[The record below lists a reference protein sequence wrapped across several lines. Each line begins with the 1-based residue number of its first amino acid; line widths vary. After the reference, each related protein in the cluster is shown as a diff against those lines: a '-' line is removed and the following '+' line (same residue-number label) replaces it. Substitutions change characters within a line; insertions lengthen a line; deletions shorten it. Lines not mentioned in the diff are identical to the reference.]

1 MNQTVPER
9 FPVNVNQHSLGKFAT
24 MDFCTAVCSQW
35 PLFHGCH
42 RRGDHKDPWLLTRS
56 HRHMQ
61 SLNDL
66 QAM

>member
-24 MDFCTAVCSQW
+24 VGFCTAVCSQW
-35 PLFHGCH
+35 PLFQGCH
-42 RRGDHKDPWLLTRS
+42 HKDPWLLTRS
-56 HRHMQ
+56 HRHVQ